1 MLLQH
6 FARFVLRSMVTPDWL
21 VPMDR
26 GDEDLLDRAYRRRVE
41 LMGQPG
47 VRWVRMTLEARGVTF
62 VTEDGRG
69 GKRTEWMPRC
79 SEPADGGSPNGDY
92 DRE

>member
-1 MLLQH
+1 MEQP
-6 FARFVLRSMVTPDWL
+6 AWL

-26 GDEDLLDRAYRRRVE
+26 GDEELLDRAYRRRVE

-62 VTEDGRG
+62 VLEDGAG
-69 GKRTEWMPRC
+69 SKRSEWMPRHQ
-79 SEPADGGSPNGDY
+79 EPADGGSPNGAY
-92 DRE
+92 DRD

>member
-1 MLLQH
+1 
-6 FARFVLRSMVTPDWL
+6 MVSPDWL
-21 VPMDR
+21 VSVDR
-26 GDEDLLDRAYRRRVE
+26 GDEELLDRAYRRRVE

-62 VTEDGRG
+62 VLEDGTG
-69 GKRTEWMPRC
+69 SKRTEWMPRLTD
-79 SEPADGGSPNGDY
+79 PADGGSPNSAY

>member
-1 MLLQH
+1 MEQP
-6 FARFVLRSMVTPDWL
+6 AWRM
-21 VPMDR
+21 PMDQ
-26 GDEDLLDRAYRRRVE
+26 GDAALLDRAYQRRLE

-62 VTEDGRG
+62 VMEEQG
-69 GKRTEWMPRC
+69 GAQRAEWMPRDQ
-79 SEPADGGSPNGDY
+79 EPADGGSPNGAY